1 MFELYDNAGNIVNNW
16 EAQSVQF
23 FVMKKLNP
31 ATPGALETT
40 ETNPAIISQFKVL
53 NGANTAGFKMK
64 VFIDNN
70 PAEAA
75 VSEAWVDVPT
85 NTGGECGF
93 IYYNAPGMP
102 ADKNKAVN
110 LRFRAWQK
118 NKFANF
124 GYSVIKGNNSINF
137 NTGGKVDV
145 PSCILSRNTGPAA
158 TQNVGAFNNDTVGN
172 FTGTGVT
179 VGELTGTCNSAAFSQ
194 SVGVW
199 ANAHNGTHWLPN
211 HVSDTKAFAL
221 DTQ

>member
-1 MFELYDNAGNIVNNW
+1 
-16 EAQSVQF
+16 
-23 FVMKKLNP
+23 MKRLNP

-40 ETNPAIISQFKVL
+40 ETNPAIISQYRVL
-53 NGANTAGFKMK
+53 NGANTAAYNMK
-64 VFIDNN
+64 LFIDNN

-75 VSEAWVDVPT
+75 VSEAWVDSPG

-93 IYYNAPGMP
+93 IYYNLPGMP

-124 GYSVIKGNNSINF
+124 GYHVIKGNNSINF

-145 PSCILSRNTGPAA
+145 PSCTLLRNTLPAA
-158 TQNVGAFNNDTVGN
+158 TQNIGTFNNDSVGN
-172 FTGTGVT
+172 FTGAGVT

-194 SVGVW
+194 SVN
-199 ANAHNGTHWLPN
+199 ASATAHNGTNWIPN
-211 HVSDTKAFAL
+211 YVSDTKAFAL